1 MTTFLTSWLDTLSA
15 VELALVCCAFFVSI
29 TLIGVVL
36 IHPLMR
42 RLIHGERQA
51 NDVVIFVAANYG
63 LVYAVLLGLLTVAT
77 FQTTK
82 DLQDHVAD
90 EASSLSTMY
99 HSADGYP
106 EPLRS
111 QLKSELR
118 DYTRYVIEKD
128 WPAHRQART
137 PQGGEHR
144 LQAIRE
150 ALFSFEPKSKTQE
163 VLHGEIIRQFNA
175 MSVSRE
181 ERLSAVSSSM
191 PGVLWYVVIF
201 GGVLTVVFL
210 WMIHMEF
217 IPQIFLVV
225 LTAVF
230 IGLMTFLIFAMDHP
244 LQGAVSVGPRPFQS
258 VYDLVM
264 KWDESS

>member
-1 MTTFLTSWLDTLSA
+1 MTTSLTSWLNGLSS
-15 VELALVCCAFFVSI
+15 VQLALVCCAFFIAI
-29 TLIGVVL
+29 TLIGIVL
-36 IHPLMR
+36 IHPLMK

-63 LVYAVLLGLLTVAT
+63 LIFAVLLGLLTVAT

-90 EASSLSTMY
+90 EVSDLSTMY

-118 DYTRYVIEKD
+118 DYTHYVIEKD
-128 WPAHRQART
+128 WSAHRVGRI

-175 MSVSRE
+175 MNVSRE

-191 PGVLWYVVIF
+191 PARVVVRRHLRRRAHDRVPVDDPYGF
-201 GGVLTVVFL
+201 HSANFSGRADGDL
-210 WMIHMEF
+210 HR
-217 IPQIFLVV
+217 
-225 LTAVF
+225 
-230 IGLMTFLIFAMDHP
+230 LMTFLIFAMDHP
-244 LQGAVSVGPRPFQS
+244 LQGAVSVGPEPFQS

-264 KWDESS
+264 KWDEAS

>member
-1 MTTFLTSWLDTLSA
+1 MTTFLTSWLDRLSA
-15 VELALVCCAFFVSI
+15 AELALVCCAFFVVI

-36 IHPLMR
+36 IHPVMR
-42 RLIHGERQA
+42 RLLHGERQA
-51 NDVVIFVAANYG
+51 NDVVIFAAANYG
-63 LVYAVLLGLLTVAT
+63 LIYAVLLGLLTVAT

-118 DYTRYVIEKD
+118 DYTHYVIEKD
-128 WPAHRQART
+128 WPAHQEARI

-150 ALFSFEPKSKTQE
+150 TLFSFEPKSKTQE

-175 MSVSRE
+175 MTVARE
-181 ERLSAVSSSM
+181 DRLSAVSSGM
-191 PGVLWYVVIF
+191 PAVLWYVVIF
-201 GGVLTVVFL
+201 GGVLTLVFL

-217 IPQIFLVV
+217 IPQIVLGV
-225 LTAVF
+225 LTALFLGV
-230 IGLMTFLIFAMDHP
+230 ITFLIFAMDHP
-244 LQGAVSVGPRPFQS
+244 LQGAVSVGPEPFQS

-264 KWDESS
+264 KWDEPS

>member
-1 MTTFLTSWLDTLSA
+1 MTTSLTSWLDGLSS
-15 VELALVCCAFFVSI
+15 VQLALVCRLFFIAI
-29 TLIGVVL
+29 TLVGIVL

-63 LVYAVLLGLLTVAT
+63 LIFVVLLGLLTVAT

-82 DLQDHVAD
+82 DLQDQVAA
-90 EASSLSTMY
+90 EASDLSTMY

-118 DYTRYVIEKD
+118 DYTHYVIAKD
-128 WPAHRQART
+128 WPAHRVGRV
-137 PQGGEHR
+137 PQGGR
-144 LQAIRE
+144 ASVAGDSRG
-150 ALFSFEPKSKTQE
+150 S
-163 VLHGEIIRQFNA
+163 VLVRAEEQNPGSSSRRGHS
-175 MSVSRE
+175 SVQRH
-181 ERLSAVSSSM
+181 ERFAGGAAEAVSSSM
-191 PGVLWYVVIF
+191 PAVLWYVVIF
-201 GGVLTVVFL
+201 GGVLTIVFL
-210 WMIHMEF
+210 WMIHMDF
-217 IPQIFLVV
+217 IPQIILGV
-225 LTAVF
+225 LTAIF

-264 KWDESS
+264 KWDEAS

>member
-118 DYTRYVIEKD
+118 L
-128 WPAHRQART
+128 H
-137 PQGGEHR
+137 
-144 LQAIRE
+144 
-150 ALFSFEPKSKTQE
+150 ALCD
-163 VLHGEIIRQFNA
+163 R
-175 MSVSRE
+175 
-181 ERLSAVSSSM
+181 ERLAGASAGAHATRRRASVASDPRGS
-191 PGVLWYVVIF
+191 
-201 GGVLTVVFL
+201 
-210 WMIHMEF
+210 
-217 IPQIFLVV
+217 FLV
-225 LTAVF
+225 
-230 IGLMTFLIFAMDHP
+230 
-244 LQGAVSVGPRPFQS
+244 
-258 VYDLVM
+258 
-264 KWDESS
+264 

>member
-1 MTTFLTSWLDTLSA
+1 MTTSLTPWLHGLSS
-15 VELALVCCAFFVSI
+15 VQLALVCCAFFIAI
-29 TLIGVVL
+29 TLVGIVL

-51 NDVVIFVAANYG
+51 NDVVIFVATNYG
-63 LVYAVLLGLLTVAT
+63 LIFAVLLGLLTVAT

-90 EASSLSTMY
+90 EASDLSTMY

-118 DYTRYVIEKD
+118 DYTHYVIEKD
-128 WPAHRQART
+128 WPAHRAGPV

-163 VLHGEIIRQFNA
+163 VLHGEVIRQFNA
-175 MSVSRE
+175 MNVSRE

-191 PGVLWYVVIF
+191 PAVLWYVVIF
-201 GGVLTVVFL
+201 GGVLTIVFL
-210 WMIHMEF
+210 WMIHMDF
-217 IPQIFLVV
+217 IPQIFLGV
-225 LTAVF
+225 LTAIF

-244 LQGAVSVGPRPFQS
+244 LQGAVSVGPEPFQS

-264 KWDESS
+264 KWDEAS

>member
-82 DLQDHVAD
+82 DLQDHVAG

-137 PQGGEHR
+137 PQGG
-144 LQAIRE
+144 
-150 ALFSFEPKSKTQE
+150 
-163 VLHGEIIRQFNA
+163 
-175 MSVSRE
+175 
-181 ERLSAVSSSM
+181 
-191 PGVLWYVVIF
+191 
-201 GGVLTVVFL
+201 
-210 WMIHMEF
+210 
-217 IPQIFLVV
+217 
-225 LTAVF
+225 
-230 IGLMTFLIFAMDHP
+230 
-244 LQGAVSVGPRPFQS
+244 
-258 VYDLVM
+258 
-264 KWDESS
+264 